1 MNAICTPIIL
11 HSFNIWLYK
20 LMNVDITMLDQNI
33 KWKIVRCSSFWVL
46 LSKLREESGSMRRNK
61 KPSIPIRLGLRANIN
76 QFSILVLVNAFVGA
90 MIGLEQTVVPL
101 IGKDEFGIESNAL
114 IVSFIASFGAIKAIL
129 NLFAGSMSDRWG
141 RKRMLVLGWL
151 FGIPVPFILLFAPS
165 WNWII
170 FANVLLGINQG
181 LAWSMTVNMKIDL
194 VGKERRGLAL
204 GLNEFAGYVSVALVG
219 FATGYLAA
227 TYGLKP
233 YPFYL
238 GIAFAL
244 LGLLISFFVVKDTRK
259 FTLLEIKKQEEEEEE
274 EEEEVKKNIQDVTTE
289 TTTTIKT
296 KPNLSSPP
304 STNDDIANLSFLQ
317 VFSITSW
324 KNRSLL
330 SVSQAGLVN
339 NLVFGVTWGL
349 FTIYFASMGF
359 SVSDIAFLKAL
370 HPGIWGALQLV
381 TGTTSD
387 KVGRKILIY
396 PGMIVQ
402 GAGVWIVLLS
412 ESSFMGIIVGMS
424 FLGVGTALV
433 YPTLLAAI
441 SDIAHPK
448 WRATLLGV
456 YRFWRDLGFVFG
468 AIGIGFI
475 ADVSSI

>member
-1 MNAICTPIIL
+1 
-11 HSFNIWLYK
+11 
-20 LMNVDITMLDQNI
+20 
-33 KWKIVRCSSFWVL
+33 
-46 LSKLREESGSMRRNK
+46 MRRNK
-61 KPSIPIRLGLRANIN
+61 KTSIPIKLGLRANKN

-151 FGIPVPFILLFAPS
+151 FGIPVPFILLFAPD

-204 GLNEFAGYVSVALVG
+204 GLNEFAGYVSVAVVG
-219 FATGYLAA
+219 FVTGYIAA
-227 TYGLKP
+227 IYGLKP
-233 YPFYL
+233 YPFFL
-238 GIAFAL
+238 GIVFAL
-244 LGLLISFFVVKDTRK
+244 LGFIISWLIVKDTRN
-259 FTLLEIKKQEEEEEE
+259 FTLLEIKENQEEFAKTSDNQLDSH
-274 EEEEVKKNIQDVTTE
+274 KKATANE
-289 TTTTIKT
+289 RFG
-296 KPNLSSPP
+296 NL
-304 STNDDIANLSFLQ
+304 TFIQ
-317 VFSITSW
+317 VFIETSW

-330 SVSQAGLVN
+330 SVSQAGLIN
-339 NLVFGVTWGL
+339 NLIFGVSWGL
-349 FTIYFASMGF
+349 FTLYFASLNI
-359 SVSDIAFLKAL
+359 SINDIGFLKAL
-370 HPGIWGALQLV
+370 HPGVWGVLQLV
-381 TGTTSD
+381 TGSLSD

-402 GAGVWIVLLS
+402 GIGIWVVLLS
-412 ESSFMGIIVGMS
+412 VNSFIGNIVGMS
-424 FLGVGTALV
+424 FLGIGTALV

-441 SDIAHPK
+441 SDTAHPK
-448 WRATLLGV
+448 WRATSLGV

-468 AIGIGFI
+468 AIGVGFI
-475 ADVSSI
+475 ADLSTTSLAIQLVAWIAVASGIFVLLVMKETRKV

>member
-1 MNAICTPIIL
+1 
-11 HSFNIWLYK
+11 
-20 LMNVDITMLDQNI
+20 
-33 KWKIVRCSSFWVL
+33 
-46 LSKLREESGSMRRNK
+46 MRRNK
-61 KPSIPIRLGLRANIN
+61 KTSIPIKLGLRANKN

-151 FGIPVPFILLFAPS
+151 FGIPVPFILLFAPD

-204 GLNEFAGYVSVALVG
+204 GLNEFAGYVSVAVVG
-219 FATGYLAA
+219 FVTGYIAA
-227 TYGLKP
+227 IYGLKP
-233 YPFYL
+233 YPFFL
-238 GIAFAL
+238 GIVFAL
-244 LGLLISFFVVKDTRK
+244 LGFIISWLIVKDTRN
-259 FTLLEIKKQEEEEEE
+259 FTLLEIKENQEEFAKTSDNQLDSH
-274 EEEEVKKNIQDVTTE
+274 KKATANE
-289 TTTTIKT
+289 RYE
-296 KPNLSSPP
+296 NL
-304 STNDDIANLSFLQ
+304 TFIQ
-317 VFSITSW
+317 VFIETSW

-330 SVSQAGLVN
+330 SVSQAGLIN
-339 NLVFGVTWGL
+339 NLIFGVSWGL
-349 FTIYFASMGF
+349 FTLYFASLNI
-359 SVSDIAFLKAL
+359 SINDIGFLKAL
-370 HPGIWGALQLV
+370 HPGVWGVLQLV
-381 TGTTSD
+381 TGSLSD

-402 GAGVWIVLLS
+402 GIGIWIVLLS
-412 ESSFMGIIVGMS
+412 INSFIGNIVGMS
-424 FLGVGTALV
+424 FLGIGTALV

-441 SDIAHPK
+441 SDTAHPK
-448 WRATLLGV
+448 WRATSLGV

-468 AIGIGFI
+468 AIGVGFI
-475 ADVSSI
+475 ADLSTNSIAIQLVAWIAVASGIFVLLVMKETRKV

>member
-1 MNAICTPIIL
+1 
-11 HSFNIWLYK
+11 
-20 LMNVDITMLDQNI
+20 
-33 KWKIVRCSSFWVL
+33 
-46 LSKLREESGSMRRNK
+46 MRGNK
-61 KPSIPIRLGLRANIN
+61 KTSIPIKLGLRANKN

-151 FGIPVPFILLFAPS
+151 FGIPVPFILLFAPD

-204 GLNEFAGYVSVALVG
+204 GLNEFAGYVSVAVVG
-219 FATGYLAA
+219 FVTGYIAA
-227 TYGLKP
+227 IYGLKP
-233 YPFYL
+233 YPFFL
-238 GIAFAL
+238 GIVFAL
-244 LGLLISFFVVKDTRK
+244 LGFIISWLIVKDTRN
-259 FTLLEIKKQEEEEEE
+259 FTLLEIKENQEEFAKTSDNQLDSH
-274 EEEEVKKNIQDVTTE
+274 KKATANE
-289 TTTTIKT
+289 RFG
-296 KPNLSSPP
+296 NL
-304 STNDDIANLSFLQ
+304 TFIQ
-317 VFSITSW
+317 VFIETSW

-330 SVSQAGLVN
+330 SVSQAGLIN
-339 NLVFGVTWGL
+339 NLIFGVSWGL
-349 FTIYFASMGF
+349 FTLYFASLNI
-359 SVSDIAFLKAL
+359 SINDIGFLKAL
-370 HPGIWGALQLV
+370 HPGVWGVLQLV
-381 TGTTSD
+381 TGSLSD

-402 GAGVWIVLLS
+402 GIGIWVVLLS
-412 ESSFMGIIVGMS
+412 VNSFIGNIVGMS
-424 FLGVGTALV
+424 FLGIGTALV

-441 SDIAHPK
+441 SDTAHPK
-448 WRATLLGV
+448 WRATSLGV

-468 AIGIGFI
+468 AIGVGFI
-475 ADVSSI
+475 ADLSTNSIAIQLVAWIAVASGIFVLLVMKETRKV

>member
-33 KWKIVRCSSFWVL
+33 KWKIVRYSSFWAV
-46 LSKLREESGSMRRNK
+46 LSKLRDNMGNHKDDK
-61 KPSIPIRLGLRANIN
+61 KTSIPIRLGLRANIN

-90 MIGLEQTVVPL
+90 MIGLEQTVIPL
-101 IGKDEFGIESNAL
+101 IGKEEFGIESNAL
-114 IVSFIASFGAIKAIL
+114 IVSFIASFGAVKAVL

-151 FGIPVPFILLFAPS
+151 FGLPVPFILLFAPD

-204 GLNEFAGYVSVALVG
+204 GLNEFAKTSDNQLDSHKK
-219 FATGYLAA
+219 ATAN
-227 TYGLKP
+227 KR
-233 YPFYL
+233 F
-238 GIAFAL
+238 
-244 LGLLISFFVVKDTRK
+244 
-259 FTLLEIKKQEEEEEE
+259 E
-274 EEEEVKKNIQDVTTE
+274 
-289 TTTTIKT
+289 
-296 KPNLSSPP
+296 NL
-304 STNDDIANLSFLQ
+304 TFIQ
-317 VFSITSW
+317 VFIETSW

-330 SVSQAGLVN
+330 SVSQAGLIN
-339 NLVFGVTWGL
+339 NLIFGVSWGL
-349 FTIYFASMGF
+349 FTLYFASLNI
-359 SVSDIAFLKAL
+359 SISDIGFLKAL
-370 HPGIWGALQLV
+370 HPGVWGVLQLV
-381 TGTTSD
+381 TGSLSD

-402 GAGVWIVLLS
+402 GIGIWIVLLS
-412 ESSFMGIIVGMS
+412 VNSFIGNIVGMS
-424 FLGVGTALV
+424 FLGIGTALV

-441 SDIAHPK
+441 SDTAHPK
-448 WRATLLGV
+448 WRATSLGV

-468 AIGIGFI
+468 AIGVGFI
-475 ADVSSI
+475 ADLSTNSIAIQLVAWIAIASGIFVLLVMKETRKV